1 MKTYKEKLKKI
12 YKKLEKLTLRG
23 KSNLFEYHKYID
35 ELVDKGQYSQF
46 KDCLNHYYK
55 ISLDNFIDVQDVKE
69 TSWDLILFQSNSNVQ
84 KKLSTLYLKEKVYQ
98 QGFEIFDSETNVK
111 LGEIKE
117 IDDFDFYQK
126 YQYSK
131 SINLNSE
138 FATRI
143 NMKRIFLEV
152 YKGTEFLLV
161 DSINETRDEYLNQ
174 LERYKTAINFLK
186 S

>member
-1 MKTYKEKLKKI
+1 MKNYNQKLSKI

-23 KSNLFEYHKYID
+23 KSNLYEYHKYID

-46 KDCLNHYYK
+46 KDCLNRYYK
-55 ISLDNFIDVQDVKE
+55 INLNRFVDIQDVKR
-69 TSWDLILFQSNSNVQ
+69 TSWNLILFQSNTNIQ
-84 KKLSTLYLKEKVYQ
+84 NKLNSLYLKEKIHQ
-98 QGFEIFDSETNVK
+98 QGFEIFDSVTNNK
-111 LGEIKE
+111 LGELKE
-117 IDDFDFYQK
+117 IDNLDFYIK

-131 SINLNSE
+131 SLNLNSE
-138 FATRI
+138 FATRTNI
-143 NMKRIFLEV
+143 KRIFLEV

-161 DSINETRDEYLNQ
+161 DSINEDIDEYRNQ